1 VSEHPTPAPRPTA
14 VELANKCRPL
24 ATRADR
30 GDKEAARELRR
41 LLDRPDVYRL
51 FLDLAG
57 QVRQTLVHKCAPND
71 RLWREVTE
79 KELARV
85 RAELVGPAPTAVERL
100 LAERVAVGWLEV
112 HAAEYRLALADWDA
126 RPHWQRQVDH
136 AQRRFL
142 AALRL
147 LAAVRR
153 LPRPAVQVNIGE
165 QQVNVTG

>member
-1 VSEHPTPAPRPTA
+1 VSDNPTPAPPPTPA
-14 VELANKCRPL
+14 ELVKKVRSL
-24 ATRADR
+24 ATQADR
-30 GDKEAARELRR
+30 GNKESARELRR
-41 LLDRPDVYRL
+41 LLDRPDVYEL
-51 FLDLAG
+51 FKDLTDRVLQA
-57 QVRQTLVHKCAPND
+57 LVYKCAPED
-71 RLWREVTE
+71 RLTRELIE
-79 KELARV
+79 REFAHV
-85 RAELVGPAPTAVERL
+85 RAELLSPAPTAIERL

-112 HAAEYRLALADWDA
+112 HAAEFRLALADWED
-126 RPHWQRQVDH
+126 RPHWQRQADH